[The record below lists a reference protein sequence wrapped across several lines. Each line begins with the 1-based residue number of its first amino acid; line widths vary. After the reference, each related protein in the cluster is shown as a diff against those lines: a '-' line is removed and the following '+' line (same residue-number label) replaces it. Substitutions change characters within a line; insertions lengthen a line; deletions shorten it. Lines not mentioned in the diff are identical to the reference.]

1 MYIAYYDETG
11 DDGYP
16 KYSSPL
22 FVLTAVYVHFGNW
35 KSVYEQICV
44 FRSQLRKDFNFP
56 VKMEMHTKDFL
67 LNKNPYR
74 NLGLSESDR
83 LLIVELYCKLIAELD
98 VRVVNVLI
106 NKTKVTIPSYPVL
119 DRALTYSVQ
128 RIENDLKKVVPAK
141 RFMIITD
148 PGREGKMRKTTRKIQ
163 KINFIP
169 SKFNPESYRQ
179 EIKSLIEDPLPKE
192 SKESYFIQLSDLVSY
207 LVYLYGIQELLE
219 QAFPSRLP
227 AIVDIAKVK
236 SWLDIMKDSL
246 NLEAS
251 GTNVYGVVISP
262 K

>member
-1 MYIAYYDETG
+1 M
-11 DDGYP
+11 
-16 KYSSPL
+16 
-22 FVLTAVYVHFGNW
+22 
-35 KSVYEQICV
+35 
-44 FRSQLRKDFNFP
+44 
-56 VKMEMHTKDFL
+56 
-67 LNKNPYR
+67 
-74 NLGLSESDR
+74 
-83 LLIVELYCKLIAELD
+83 
-98 VRVVNVLI
+98 
-106 NKTKVTIPSYPVL
+106 TIPAYPVL

-128 RIENDLKKVVPAK
+128 RIENDLKKVDPAK

-169 SKFNPESYRQ
+169 SKFNPEGYRQ

-207 LVYLYGIQELLE
+207 LVYLYGIQELLK

-227 AIVDIAKVK
+227 VLVDIVKVK

-251 GTNVYGVVISP
+251 GTNVYGIVISP